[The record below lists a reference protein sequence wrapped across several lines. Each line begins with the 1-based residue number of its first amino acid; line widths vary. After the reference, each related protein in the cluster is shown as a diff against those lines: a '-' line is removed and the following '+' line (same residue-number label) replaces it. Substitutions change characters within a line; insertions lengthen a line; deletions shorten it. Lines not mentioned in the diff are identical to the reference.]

1 MATFAVTKSFCYAYT
16 NTLDICRKDLFANE
30 DKLREQYPEVV
41 VVRVLRIRDMYL
53 WTVAN
58 PEAKDRQF
66 VEELLNRYDMS
77 RVMAYKDLGIVKS
90 LLPSISAASR
100 DFHRWRFNEMILETY
115 QMAKKRKDTK
125 TMEKAAS
132 SYAKNNN
139 VGLEEEAKIPYE
151 LLLVQPFVPT
161 MDPSVLGI
169 TPIPNLQEK
178 IDAMLEKYKRETI
191 DIEDVTFEEADLE
204 EDIYFPP
211 LKENTEDGEEAGLL

>member
-1 MATFAVTKSFCYAYT
+1 MPIP

-66 VEELLNRYDMS
+66 VEELLNRYDVS

-191 DIEDVTFEEADLE
+191 DIENVTFEEADLE

-211 LKENTEDGEEAGLL
+211 LKENTEDGEETGLL

>member
-1 MATFAVTKSFCYAYT
+1 MPIP

-211 LKENTEDGEEAGLL
+211 LKENTEDGEETGLL